1 MAIFRKI
8 NVSFWDDEKVVDD
21 FTPEDRY
28 FMLYLMTNPHTNQIG
43 CYQITLRQIEFET
56 GYNKETIL
64 KLITRFEKVLKIIK
78 FSESTK
84 ELLILNWH
92 KYNWTKSPKVVAC
105 IKQELMQIK
114 NIEFKNDLIE
124 KLKNYTEDC
133 SDLFRMANRSEISKK
148 LAEEIMERD
157 DYTCQICGSIE
168 DLTIDHI
175 LPRTLGGKNIK
186 ENLRVLC
193 RSCNSKRP
201 LDGEKLFIELKQQ
214 GYNIE
219 ELLKINSDT
228 VSKKNDTISKNID
241 TETQKEEEKEEEQ
254 EEEQEQFEEEEAKAT
269 PPDNFVSDLN
279 DWYGEYKN
287 VHLTKRQY
295 DLLLNEILDKNKL
308 NEVIGELSENIA
320 CNTGKAPPYDDKS
333 PDMHYAILR
342 KYWRYRKLNG
352 GIRPQT
358 QGDKAKAFKD
368 ELDKLTEQYRLK
380 ETNNG

>member
-1 MAIFRKI
+1 MAVFRKI

-28 FMLYLMTNPHTNQIG
+28 FMLYLMTNTHTNQIG
-43 CYQITLRQIEFET
+43 CYQITLRQMEFET

-64 KLITRFEKVLKIIK
+64 KLISRFENVLKVIK

-84 ELLILNWH
+84 EILILNWH

-157 DYTCQICGSIE
+157 NYTCQICGSIE

-241 TETQKEEEKEEEQ
+241 TESQEEEEKEKEEEQ
-254 EEEQEQFEEEEAKAT
+254 EELKEEEQEEDSAPAPENLSLE
-269 PPDNFVSDLN
+269 N
-279 DWYGEYKN
+279 WYGFYKN
-287 VHLTKRQY
+287 VHLTSNQY
-295 DLLLNEILDKNKL
+295 GRL
-308 NEVIGELSENIA
+308 LSEIANQSALDEIIEDLSSNIA
-320 CNTGKAPPYDDKS
+320 QKKEKSPPYDEKF
-333 PDMHYAILR
+333 PDMHFATL
-342 KYWRYRKLNG
+342 KAYWKYRKLNG
-352 GIRPQT
+352 FKKPIPKE
-358 QGDKAKAFKD
+358 DKAKALKE
-368 ELDKLTEQYRLK
+368 ELDKLTEHFRQK
-380 ETNNG
+380 ELNSG